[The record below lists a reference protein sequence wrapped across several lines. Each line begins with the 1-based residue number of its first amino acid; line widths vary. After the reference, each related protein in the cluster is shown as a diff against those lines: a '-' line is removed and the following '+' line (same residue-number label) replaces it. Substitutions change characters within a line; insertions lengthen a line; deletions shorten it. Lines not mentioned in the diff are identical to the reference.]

1 MGLKWSSAKRGR
13 GKNQNGEDHFS
24 QTQEILVEGLATD
37 SLNQSQRRHQM
48 EKLLPCSAEEL
59 QWVSKE

>member
-24 QTQEILVEGLATD
+24 QTQEILVEGLATE
-37 SLNQSQRRHQM
+37 SVS
-48 EKLLPCSAEEL
+48 EKASDGETSAL
-59 QWVSKE
+59 QCRGASVGQ